1 MSVWV
6 TRSAP
11 DNLSTARGLKALGR
25 RALLVPVLTTRA
37 VAHAEPAAL
46 PDALLFSSVHAVRHH
61 RLGERFRG
69 VPVFA
74 ASGAVAAAAASAGYL
89 TITST
94 GGNEDALAGLIAH
107 VLPPRSHV
115 LLLCAERTGDS
126 FAAQLR
132 RAGTE
137 VDRLTVYE
145 PVGLD
150 DAAIATALR
159 RLDRIDAI
167 TIHSR
172 TAAERL
178 APLIRERGWRGSL
191 WCISPAAAAMFDG
204 MAGVTVAVPDGPT
217 EDAFLTMIA
226 RLGSL
231 PSSATPS
238 EPRLP
243 AGFIGRS
250 TSCAAQGVSAG
261 NDNDCPP
268 DYGA

>member
-46 PDALLFSSVHAVRHH
+46 PDALLFSSAHAVRHH
-61 RLGERFRG
+61 RLGERFRA

-74 ASGAVAAAAASAGYL
+74 ASGAVAAAAAHAGYL

-94 GGNEDALAGLIAH
+94 GGNEDALAGLMGFA
-107 VLPPRSHV
+107 LPPQSCV
-115 LLLCAERTGDS
+115 LLLCAERTGDG
-126 FAAQLR
+126 FAEQLS
-132 RAGTE
+132 RAGTR
-137 VDRLTVYE
+137 VDRLAVYE
-145 PVGLD
+145 PVGLG

-159 RLDRIDAI
+159 RLDRVEAI

-178 APLIRERGWRGSL
+178 APLIRERRWRGSL
-191 WCISPAAAAMFDG
+191 WCISPATAALFDG
-204 MAGVTVAVPDGPT
+204 TPGVAVAVPDRPT

-226 RLGSL
+226 QLGS
-231 PSSATPS
+231 PRPVTGRPA
-238 EPRLP
+238 PRLP
-243 AGFIGRS
+243 AGFLDRS
-250 TSCAAQGVSAG
+250 ARHDAQGVRAG
-261 NDNDCPP
+261 NDNDRPP
-268 DYGA
+268 DQGA